1 MTEAQSWVR
10 VGASIKT
17 DSAAALREAIDQ
29 LDLPGRPRLLVLMA
43 APRHDLSTLAAGI
56 RVCLPHTPL
65 IGCSSSGEIASCGAL
80 TQSLV
85 LWVLGGHGIRVSTGF
100 GETNGRGLRAA
111 AAEAAQCLNQV
122 ERRAHS
128 VLMLLSDGLAGDQ
141 MEVVRGAY
149 DVATVEVPLVGGC
162 AGDDLAM
169 QHTHQ
174 LHDQRVMQG
183 AVVAAAISS
192 DRPLGVGVSHGWTPM
207 SEPMLVTGSRHTMLA
222 TLDDRPALD
231 VFLDFFQPP
240 ELVRQD
246 PAAFADFAATHPIGI
261 RRRDRIEMRH
271 ITGFDPDSRSL
282 ITVAEVPQG
291 ALAFL
296 TEGDFDSVLGAAA
309 HSCESAI
316 AALGGGP
323 AQGLLLFD
331 CVSRRSVF
339 SEARVQEET
348 DLIRR
353 CSSGVPMAG
362 FYTYGEI
369 ARTKG
374 AGGFHNQT
382 LVTLAIG

>member
-1 MTEAQSWVR
+1 MTQSESWVR
-10 VGASIKT
+10 VGASSDPDT
-17 DSAAALREAIDQ
+17 ARALQEVLAQ
-29 LDLPGRPRLLVLMA
+29 LDPPDQPKLLVLMA
-43 APRHDLSTLAAGI
+43 APRFDLAQLAAGI
-56 RVCLPHTPL
+56 RASLPDAPL
-65 IGCSSSGEIASCGAL
+65 VGCSSSGEIASAGAL
-80 TQSLV
+80 TQAVV
-85 LWVLGGHGIRVSTGF
+85 LWALGGSGIRVSTGF
-100 GETNGRGLRAA
+100 GELAGQGLRAA
-111 AAEAAQCLNQV
+111 ASQAAGCLNQL
-122 ERRAHS
+122 ERRAHT
-128 VLMLLSDGLAGDQ
+128 VLMLLSDGLGGDQ

-149 DVATVEVPLVGGC
+149 DVANVEVPLVGGC
-162 AGDDLAM
+162 AGDYLAM
-169 QHTHQ
+169 KRTLQ

-192 DRPLGVGVSHGWTPM
+192 DRPLGVGVSHGWTPI
-207 SEPMLVTGSRHTMLA
+207 SEPMLVTGSRETLLD

-240 ELVRQD
+240 AEVRHD

-271 ITGFDPDSRSL
+271 ITGFDAASRSL

-309 HSCESAI
+309 QSCEAAI
-316 AALGGGP
+316 AALGGAP

-348 DLIRR
+348 DLIRS
-353 CSSGVPMAG
+353 CSHGVPMAG

-382 LVTLAIG
+382 DRKSVV